1 MAKAKKLSN
10 MELASFFSQIAMLQE
25 GNILLSMGIETML
38 EDTTNAEGKK
48 LLTDIK
54 EMIDNNQSLSSALKE
69 TGAFP
74 DHTIHMLELGEE
86 SGKDA
91 DISRSL
97 ADYYDRQANISESIK
112 NAVSYPLIMILMMI
126 MVIIVLITKVLPIF
140 SQVFEQLG
148 SQMNAFSVSLM
159 NFGSKLSSSSI
170 ALVIILTIAVLAIVF
185 FAKVPQG
192 KRLFSKFLDV
202 FPPTVK
208 FNDAIAYSRFASGL
222 GMTFG
227 RMDLYVGLDLVEQL
241 VDNPRMSAKIEKYR
255 AAMMDGMLMHDAL
268 REAGIFSSFHC
279 RMIAV
284 AEGSSHLEEAL
295 SKVSDAYD
303 KEVDRRIRGIIAI
316 LEPTLVIILSL
327 IVGMILLSV
336 ILPLMGIMSSIG

>member
-1 MAKAKKLSN
+1 MAKSKKLSN
-10 MELASFFSQIAMLQE
+10 IELASFFSQIAMLQE
-25 GNILLSMGIETML
+25 GNILLSIGLETML
-38 EDTTNAEGKK
+38 EDTTSSEGRK
-48 LLTDIK
+48 LLTSIK
-54 EMIDNNQSLSSALKE
+54 ELVDNNERLSTALKE

-74 DHTIHMLELGEE
+74 EHTIHMLELGEE

-91 DISRSL
+91 EISRSL
-97 ADYYDRQANISESIK
+97 ADYYDRQASISESIK
-112 NAVSYPLIMILMMI
+112 NAISYPLIMILMMI

-148 SQMNAFSVSLM
+148 SQMNSFSVSLM

-170 ALVIILTIAVLAIVF
+170 VLVVILAIVCLAIVF
-185 FAKVPQG
+185 FAKVPAG
-192 KRLFSKFLDV
+192 RKLFTRFLDV

-227 RMDLYVGLDLVEQL
+227 RMDLYTGLDLVEQL
-241 VDNPRMSAKIEKYR
+241 VDNPRMAAKIQKYR
-255 AAMMDGMLMHDAL
+255 DALNDGMMMHEAL
-268 REAGIFSSFHC
+268 KAAGIFSSFHC

-303 KEVDRRIRGIIAI
+303 NEVDRRIRNIIAI